1 MTAELKWRTQ
11 SDKLKYLTSIMVTFR
26 TDLLLKKK
34 HVSVISLV
42 VFTNFLLNLVFA
54 FFSYSFYKL
63 KIKPIFSMK
72 DIFYEFI
79 GKKLL

>member
-72 DIFYEFI
+72 DFFF
-79 GKKLL
+79 

>member
-11 SDKLKYLTSIMVTFR
+11 SDKLKDLTSIMVTFR

-42 VFTNFLLNLVFA
+42 VFTNFLLNLVFE

-63 KIKPIFSMK
+63 KIKPIFPMK
-72 DIFYEFI
+72 DF
-79 GKKLL
+79 L